1 MYGSVTYFGLP
12 DDRKVLSYNSGEKKW
27 SSLPECPRVQFTLA
41 VVNDLVTAVGGKKA
55 GKRTNTLLSLKEKN
69 GSLMWVDHFRP
80 MLTKRKHPAVA
91 CSENVLVVGK

>member
-69 GSLMWVDHFRP
+69 GSWMWVDHFRP
-80 MLTKRKHPAVA
+80 MLTKRKHLLPAVKM
-91 CSENVLVVGK
+91 SW